1 MIDPT
6 PLPPTTLGVG
16 ALLLSDETFLRT
28 AVDEAIAALTRGRD
42 DRRHPREVR
51 VPGDSRALMPSAPNS
66 GPAIRVEA
74 VSKRYGRTLALDEVS
89 FEVRDRE
96 LFALLGPNGAGKTTL
111 LHILCTILRPDSGVA
126 LIGGFDVVR
135 QPLAA
140 RRRLGI
146 VFQEPSLDDRLTVR
160 ENLDL
165 HGLVFG
171 VPRKL
176 RRQRIEE
183 MLALVELTDWADKPA
198 RTLSSGMKR
207 RLEIARALI
216 HDSEIM
222 LLDEPTVGLDAQT
235 RERIW
240 SYIRRLRDERQI
252 TVLVTTHYIEEVEGC
267 DRVCII
273 DHGKVLALD
282 TPEALKRDHGQ
293 QLLRI
298 VPKGDADRAGNPDAL
313 RRTGWRARRARPSCS
328 PRTTPSSR
336 PCSPSSA
343 RRIRSLAVEVPSL
356 ETVFLSLTG
365 RELRDQAAGARERT
379 LAFGKRGGEH
389 TR

>member
-1 MIDPT
+1 MP
-6 PLPPTTLGVG
+6 
-16 ALLLSDETFLRT
+16 
-28 AVDEAIAALTRGRD
+28 EAPK
-42 DRRHPREVR
+42 PR
-51 VPGDSRALMPSAPNS
+51 
-66 GPAIRVEA
+66 PAIRVDA
-74 VSKRYGRTLALDEVS
+74 LSKRYGRTLALDGIV
-89 FEVRDRE
+89 FEVRERE

-111 LHILCTILRPDSGVA
+111 LHILCTILRPDSGTA
-126 LIGGFDVVR
+126 LVGGFDVVKK
-135 QPLAA
+135 PLAA

-146 VFQEPSLDDRLTVR
+146 VFQEPSLDDRLTVH
-160 ENLDL
+160 ENLEL

-183 MLALVELTDWADKPA
+183 MLTLVELTDWADKAA

-216 HDSEIM
+216 HDSEIL

-235 RERIW
+235 RDRIW
-240 SYIRRLRDERQI
+240 SYINRLREERQI

-267 DRVCII
+267 DRVCIV
-273 DHGKVLALD
+273 DQGKVLALD
-282 TPEALKRDHGQ
+282 TPEALKRAHGQ
-293 QLLRI
+293 QILRI
-298 VPKGDADRAGNPDAL
+298 VPKGEDDRQEILTRYADRLAGETGKAGEAILLASDDAFVEAL
-313 RRTGWRARRARPSCS
+313 LAEYGT
-328 PRTTPSSR
+328 
-336 PCSPSSA
+336 
-343 RRIRSLAVEVPSL
+343 RIRSLTNEVPSL

-365 RELRDQAAGARERT
+365 RELRDRAAGARERT

>member
-1 MIDPT
+1 MPI
-6 PLPPTTLGVG
+6 G
-16 ALLLSDETFLRT
+16 SS
-28 AVDEAIAALTRGRD
+28 
-42 DRRHPREVR
+42 
-51 VPGDSRALMPSAPNS
+51 SR
-66 GPAIRVEA
+66 PAIRVEA

-89 FEVRDRE
+89 FEVREKE

-126 LIGGFDVVR
+126 MIGDFDVAR
-135 QPLAA
+135 HPLAA

-146 VFQEPSLDDRLTVR
+146 VFQEPSLDGRLTVH
-160 ENLDL
+160 ENLNL

-171 VPRKL
+171 VPRRL

-198 RTLSSGMKR
+198 RSLSSGMKR

-235 RERIW
+235 RDRIW
-240 SYIRRLRDERQI
+240 SYIRRLRQERQI
-252 TVLVTTHYIEEVEGC
+252 TVLVTTHYIEEVEAC
-267 DRVCII
+267 DRVCVI

-282 TPEALKRDHGQ
+282 TPAALKRNYGQ

-298 VPKGDADRAGNPDAL
+298 VPKTGADHAAITARYAARLKRQDESEIILTSDDAFSESFLAENGA
-313 RRTGWRARRARPSCS
+313 
-328 PRTTPSSR
+328 
-336 PCSPSSA
+336 
-343 RRIRSLAVEVPSL
+343 RIRALSIEVPSL
-356 ETVFLSLTG
+356 ESVFLTLTG
-365 RELRDQAAGARERT
+365 RDIRDQAAGPREQT
-379 LAFGKRGGEH
+379 MAFGKIGGEH

>member
-1 MIDPT
+1 VST
-6 PLPPTTLGVG
+6 
-16 ALLLSDETFLRT
+16 SE
-28 AVDEAIAALTRGRD
+28 
-42 DRRHPREVR
+42 
-51 VPGDSRALMPSAPNS
+51 
-66 GPAIRVEA
+66 PAIRVDA
-74 VSKRYGRTLALDEVS
+74 VSKRYGRTLALDAVS
-89 FEVRDRE
+89 LDVRDKE
-96 LFALLGPNGAGKTTL
+96 LLALLGPNGAGKTTL

-126 LIGGFDVVR
+126 LIGGFDVVK

-146 VFQEPSLDDRLTVR
+146 VFQEPSLDDRLTVH
-160 ENLDL
+160 ENLNL

-171 VPRKL
+171 VPARL
-176 RRQRIEE
+176 RRQRITD
-183 MLALVELTDWADKPA
+183 MLALVELAGWADKPV
-198 RTLSSGMKR
+198 RSLSSGMKR

-216 HDSEIM
+216 HDSSVL

-240 SYIRRLRDERQI
+240 SYIRRLRAERQI

-267 DRVCII
+267 DRVCVI
-273 DHGKVLALD
+273 DHGKILVLD
-282 TPEALKRDHGQ
+282 TPEALKRHHGQ
-293 QLLRI
+293 QLLRVI
-298 VPKGDADRAGNPDAL
+298 PKGDGDRQEILVRYAGRLAGEAGEAILLTADDAFVETFL
-313 RRTGWRARRARPSCS
+313 ADCGGH
-328 PRTTPSSR
+328 
-336 PCSPSSA
+336 
-343 RRIRSLAVEVPSL
+343 IRSLAIEVPSL